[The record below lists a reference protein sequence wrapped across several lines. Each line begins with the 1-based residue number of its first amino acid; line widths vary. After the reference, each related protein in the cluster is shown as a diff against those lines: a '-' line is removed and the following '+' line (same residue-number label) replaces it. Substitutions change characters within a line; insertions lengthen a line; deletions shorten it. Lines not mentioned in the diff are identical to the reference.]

1 MIGTILMLLIHL
13 RSLAR
18 NGRGEGWMGRGLP
31 LEDLVHV
38 GQVHL
43 DTVLALV
50 SALRQV
56 LESFRLIK
64 FLDYL
69 STRGN

>member
-1 MIGTILMLLIHL
+1 MSLIHL
-13 RSLAR
+13 RNLAR
-18 NGRGEGWMGRGLP
+18 NGRGEKWMGCGLP

-50 SALRQV
+50 PARRQV

-64 FLDYL
+64 FLDDL